1 MQAIELLKAEPEEP
15 KVSVGKKF
23 YDQFEVNS
31 DAFDK
36 MLVEEEE
43 VTTEKAKV
51 TGNDAKII
59 HMLKAMKSEPRLTDN
74 QEEKIDRMISLW
86 ENGEIPAKISK
97 DVMKKMK
104 LATDVLA
111 LYYDILN
118 IVPASYFEERK
129 SQRRLL
135 DGEKQIV
142 LSCYLKNGGAQ

>member
-1 MQAIELLKAEPEEP
+1 
-15 KVSVGKKF
+15 
-23 YDQFEVNS
+23 
-31 DAFDK
+31 
-36 MLVEEEE
+36 
-43 VTTEKAKV
+43 
-51 TGNDAKII
+51 
-59 HMLKAMKSEPRLTDN
+59 
-74 QEEKIDRMISLW
+74 MISLW

>member
-1 MQAIELLKAEPEEP
+1 
-15 KVSVGKKF
+15 
-23 YDQFEVNS
+23 
-31 DAFDK
+31 
-36 MLVEEEE
+36 
-43 VTTEKAKV
+43 
-51 TGNDAKII
+51 
-59 HMLKAMKSEPRLTDN
+59 
-74 QEEKIDRMISLW
+74 
-86 ENGEIPAKISK
+86 
-97 DVMKKMK
+97 MKKMK